1 MNSSQPETGSSGRV
15 LRSGSLFTTL
25 LQEWKILLGLV
36 VLGVL
41 VGAALALAGPERFTA
56 TTSVYTGQTM
66 DSGGTPVLGV
76 DSDARAISQLLAS
89 DEVLGEAAR
98 RTGMGMTSDAL
109 GRKATISTGGILVIG
124 VTDEDGRRAAVAA
137 DSLAEVLL
145 EHISGG
151 VDEKILALE
160 RQLASDRAALAES
173 EARSR
178 SAQAGLQALAG
189 DGGREQHGAA
199 SYLAIIHAASAEQ
212 QALRTANQKAE
223 LVLLAARQ
231 TERPRVLHA
240 AHVPTDPDLSTLSV
254 NVAAGAL
261 VGLLAALV
269 LILVKRALPPPRR

>member
-1 MNSSQPETGSSGRV
+1 MYSSQPETGSSGRV
-15 LRSGSLFTTL
+15 LRNGSLFTTL
-25 LQEWKILLGLV
+25 IQEWKILLGLV

-41 VGAALALAGPERFTA
+41 VGAALALTGPERFTA

-66 DSGGTPVLGV
+66 DSGGTPVSGV

-109 GRKATISTGGILVIG
+109 GRKATITTGGILVIG
-124 VTDEDGRRAAVAA
+124 VTDEDARRAAAAA

-145 EHISGG
+145 EHISGR

-189 DGGREQHGAA
+189 RGGGEQHGAA
-199 SYLAIIHAASAEQ
+199 SYLSIIHAASAEQ
-212 QALRTANQKAE
+212 QALRTASQKAD

-231 TERPRVLHA
+231 TERARVLHPA
-240 AHVPTDPDLSTLSV
+240 GVPTDPDRSSMSV

-269 LILVKRALPPPRR
+269 LILAKRALPVPRR